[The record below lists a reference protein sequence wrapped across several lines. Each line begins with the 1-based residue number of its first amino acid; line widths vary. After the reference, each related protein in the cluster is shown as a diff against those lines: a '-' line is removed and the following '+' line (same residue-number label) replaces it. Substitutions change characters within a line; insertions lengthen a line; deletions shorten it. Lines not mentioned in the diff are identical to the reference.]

1 MTVAEYLKRKNAL
14 TNTTYIR
21 KGGEGFFLV
30 EGKEIPAEQFKE
42 ENSLPVTLLTA
53 IENPDKRKKY
63 LG

>member
-21 KGGEGFFLV
+21 KGGKGVYLV
-30 EGKEIPAEQFKE
+30 QGKEVPEEKFKAE
-42 ENSLPVTLLTA
+42 NRLPVTLLTA
-53 IENPDKRKKY
+53 IENPDSRKTY

>member
-1 MTVAEYLKRKNAL
+1 MTVTEYLQRKSAL
-14 TNTTYIR
+14 KYTTYIR

-53 IENPDKRKKY
+53 IENPDTRKKY

>member
-14 TNTTYIR
+14 TNTTYVR

-30 EGKEIPAEQFKE
+30 DGKEIPAEQFKE
-42 ENSLPVTLLTA
+42 QNSLPVTLLTA
-53 IENPDKRKKY
+53 NENPDTRNKY

>member
-14 TNTTYIR
+14 TNTTYVR

-30 EGKEIPAEQFKE
+30 DGKEIPAEQFKE
-42 ENSLPVTLLTA
+42 QNSLPVTLLTA
-53 IENPDKRKKY
+53 IENPDTRKKY